1 MNVTV
6 NVDVSSWFRS
16 NGALINPLGVDAQ
29 SQISS
34 NISAS
39 FEVYHDDDRNG
50 RRDD

>member
-1 MNVTV
+1 MNVTI

-16 NGALINPLGVDAQ
+16 SGTLIDPLGADAQ

-34 NISAS
+34 TISAS
-39 FEVYHDDDRNG
+39 FEAYHDDDRDG